1 MKKKFIIIL
10 LTVMFSCDNYLDI
23 VPDQTQQVDLL
34 FERKEVAYTALA
46 TCYAY
51 LPKNDGVYTSFM
63 TMSDEITTP
72 IAKET
77 DGVRIMKGQQSASN
91 PKFGLW
97 SGWSDQGSLWEGI
110 RHCNILIENIHNVVD
125 MTEEEMN
132 SWAAEAK
139 FLKAYYHF
147 LLFTYYGP
155 IPIVDENLPISS
167 SDNEVRVKRRTVDES
182 VAYIVQTIDDAVLDL
197 PVRELSS
204 NDLGRIDQV
213 IAKSIKSRVLLYAA
227 SPLFNG
233 NSEMYS
239 GFVNEDGEH
248 YFNQTYDQTKWDLA
262 KEASFDAINAALEN
276 GVGLYEF
283 SSTPPNYEDEYEES
297 DFLRTLYDLKY
308 TIVDKWNSELIWGNS
323 NPVRDNDWWQMQAAC
338 MMKNP
343 SASSVEAAWQ
353 WIAPTLR
360 IAELFYTEN
369 GLPIDQDLTY
379 DFQNRFNTAT
389 VSASQN
395 YQAQYGT
402 TTAELNL
409 NREPRFYS
417 SLGFDRGYNRTWGN
431 LWQLRMKKGENHG
444 RIANSDDYLITGYAL
459 KKLVHPDSEGDAYN
473 KIVTYAWPMIRLSEL
488 YLNYAEA
495 INESTGPN
503 QDAYDA
509 LNAVRERA
517 GILLVEDAWSNAS
530 ISATLNKHTTQDGF
544 REIIR
549 QERLIELSFE
559 GNRYNDIRRW
569 KQAEQ
574 YFNSPVFGWSV
585 DETSVSGY
593 YNITQVGIRSFNS
606 PRDYFHPISINE
618 ITINPNL
625 TQNLGW

>member
-1 MKKKFIIIL
+1 ML
-10 LTVMFSCDNYLDI
+10 AGLFSCDNYLDI

-72 IAKET
+72 ISIET

-155 IPIVDENLPISS
+155 IPIVDENLPISA
-167 SDNEVRVKRRTVDES
+167 SDNEVRVKRSTVDQS
-182 VAYIVQTIDDAVLDL
+182 VDYIVQTIDDAILDL

-239 GFVNEDGEH
+239 GFINEDGEH

-262 KEASFDAINAALEN
+262 KDASLDAINAALEN

-297 DFLRTLYDLKY
+297 EFLRTLYDLKY

-389 VSASQN
+389 VGASQN

-402 TTAELNL
+402 TTAKLNL

-431 LWQLRMKKGENHG
+431 LWQLRMKKGEIHG

-459 KKLVHPDSEGDAYN
+459 KKLVHPDSEGDGYN

-495 INESTGPN
+495 INESVGPN
-503 QDAYDA
+503 QEAYDA

-517 GILLVEDAWSNAS
+517 GISNVEDAWGNAS
-530 ISATLNKHTTQDGF
+530 ITATLNKHTTQDGF

-569 KQAEQ
+569 KHAEQ

-585 DETSVSGY
+585 DETSVGGY
-593 YNITQVGIRSFNS
+593 YNITQVGTRSFNS